1 MKHLEIRPASES
13 DFTAVVNLS
22 RVTYEDRLEAEHD
35 CIPNRFKNWL
45 TEPKRSSFVAEL
57 GDRVVGFRTFV
68 VVNEGRSS
76 ACDAERIHP
85 QFRRQGLQTQL
96 VGANREY
103 VRENYPNV
111 SRELFY
117 APKQVYASR
126 QELFADK
133 VLFKQDTLAYYIDQT
148 KLDLKKVNQ
157 EQDRLGV
164 QVRSCSREEFEDEII
179 SGVLFPKEVFTI
191 DGLAL
196 EATRSNVGAM
206 LKEGD
211 KIIVDNTEDDEPF
224 KSFSHGRLSRRNK
237 WLHWECNVYA
247 KHHLLFQAHV
257 LEQVK
262 YASEVLSPDNNL
274 VLVIH
279 FLSDRSMVS
288 SGRKLLEGILA
299 YKPCDCLNLKEEYV
313 HKESLHDES
322 ENDDSFD

>member
-22 RVTYEDRLEAEHD
+22 RVTYEDRFEAEHD

-45 TEPKRSSFVAEL
+45 TEPKRASFVAEL

-76 ACDAERIHP
+76 SCDAERIHP

-103 VRENYPNV
+103 IRENYPNV

-157 EQDRLGV
+157 EQDQLGV